1 MGIYDRDYYR
11 RDGHSI
17 FGSFTERGTICKWL
31 IGINIVCFLVQM
43 ATLPMANPLEREESQ
58 GWFTDAF
65 VLDQAAVFHGQ
76 LWRLIT
82 YAFMHS
88 PQSVM
93 HILFNMLF
101 LWWFG
106 SDVEDLYGPREF
118 LAFYLVSALIGGIL
132 YILSPFAGLGSTVPC
147 LGASGAVTAVLVLC
161 AFHFPTRIIYLFMF
175 LPVPIWLFVVFE
187 VAQDAYTYFGRASTG
202 TAVGVHLGGAAF
214 GAAYY
219 KFHWRLTSM
228 LQDINVWR
236 KRRSQPRLRVYR
248 EAEEERPTPVAV
260 ASAPPPMPSGRPEDE
275 QLEAKMDAVLEKIS
289 RFGKENLND
298 SDREVLRLAAEAIKR
313 RRT

>member
-1 MGIYDRDYYR
+1 
-11 RDGHSI
+11 
-17 FGSFTERGTICKWL
+17 
-31 IGINIVCFLVQM
+31 VQI
-43 ATLPMANPLEREESQ
+43 ATMPMANPLDPDESRM

-65 VLDQAAVFHGQ
+65 VLEQSAVFHGQ

-82 YAFMHS
+82 YAFLHS
-88 PQSVM
+88 PQTVM

-118 LAFYLVSALIGGIL
+118 LAIYLVSALVGGIV
-132 YILSPFAGLGSTVPC
+132 YVLSPLARLGSMMPC

-175 LPVPIWLFVVFE
+175 LPVPIWLFVIFQ
-187 VAQDAYTYFGRASTG
+187 VAQDTFTYLGRGATG
-202 TAVGVHLGGAAF
+202 TAVGVHLGGATFA
-214 GAAYY
+214 AAYY
-219 KFHWRLTSM
+219 KFHWRLTN
-228 LQDINVWR
+228 LVPQVKAWK

-248 EAEEERPTPVAV
+248 EAEEEHATPVAV
-260 ASAPPPMPSGRPEDE
+260 TSAPATPGRPEDE